1 MVNIGILGSVSA
13 GKTTLLR
20 LFVKMCNNKDKI
32 KELGGACSLLKT
44 DFSGESTLIQDQ
56 AIENKETKT
65 IHPNRVYFK
74 EDNTGTN
81 HTLFAPGG
89 DKERAVVR
97 MGIIT
102 ISRIAKQIVTI
113 FSLDRSLKEQFAFF
127 DQIRHFPREIYVC
140 FNKFDLVTEN
150 QDDSKY
156 LKQLEDSVTKYFNK
170 RKIKIKGIFFTCAEA
185 KDEEFTHLN
194 DNASQMILQIV
205 KSNTASAVS

>member
-20 LFVKMCNNKDKI
+20 LFVKMCNEKGKI
-32 KELGGACSLLKT
+32 KQLGSDCTLLKI
-44 DFSGESTLIQDQ
+44 DFSGESTLDLDR
-56 AIENKETKT
+56 ELESKETKT

-74 EDNTGTN
+74 EEGTGTN

-113 FSLDRSLKEQFAFF
+113 VSFDRSLKEQFDFF
-127 DQIRHFPREIYVC
+127 DQIRHFPKEIHVC
-140 FNKFDLVTEN
+140 FSKFDLVAEN
-150 QDDSKY
+150 QDDKKY
-156 LKQLEDSVTKYFNK
+156 LKGLKDSVTKYFNK

-194 DNASQMILQIV
+194 DNATQMILQIV
-205 KSNTASAVS
+205 KSNTVSVVS

>member
-20 LFVKMCNNKDKI
+20 LFVKMCNKKDKI
-32 KELGGACSLLKT
+32 KELGSACTLLKI
-44 DFSGESTLIQDQ
+44 DFSGESTLDLDREL
-56 AIENKETKT
+56 ENKETKT

-74 EDNTGTN
+74 EDDTGIN

-113 FSLDRSLKEQFAFF
+113 FSLDKSLKEQFEFF
-127 DQIRHFPREIYVC
+127 DTIRHFPKDIYVC
-140 FNKFDLVTEN
+140 FNKFDLVDEN
-150 QDDSKY
+150 QDDEKY
-156 LKQLEDSVTKYFNK
+156 LKKLKDSVTKYFSK
-170 RKIKIKGIFFTCAEA
+170 RKIKIKEIFFTCAEA
-185 KDEEFTHLN
+185 EEEFTHLN
-194 DNASQMILQIV
+194 DNATQMILQIV
-205 KSNTASAVS
+205 KSNTVSVAS